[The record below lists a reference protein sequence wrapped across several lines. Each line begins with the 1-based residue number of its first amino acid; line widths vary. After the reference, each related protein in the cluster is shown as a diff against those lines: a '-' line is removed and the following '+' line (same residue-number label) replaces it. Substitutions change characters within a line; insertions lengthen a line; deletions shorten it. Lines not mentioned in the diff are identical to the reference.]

1 MKTLPWL
8 AAAFTVALSTT
19 CLSAAEDHLVLKSGQ
34 VLSGTFLG
42 GNEHE
47 VRFAW
52 ASSEQVI
59 PRGKIRRIDLAG
71 SDKGYKEPVATT
83 AAPVQTTVAAAPTT
97 VVVQQPA
104 PQVVYVQQP
113 ASQVIYVERPAP
125 APRVS
130 YSIGIGAPCWA
141 PAPCWGP
148 WPGCYR
154 PSYPAYGCGGGPRIS
169 WGISWSSSFRR

>member
-8 AAAFTVALSTT
+8 AAAFTVALSTVCT
-19 CLSAAEDHLVLKSGQ
+19 IGLSAAEDHLVLKSGQ

-71 SDKGYKEPVATT
+71 SDKGYRERGATT
-83 AAPVQTTVAAAPTT
+83 TAPVQTVAVAAPST

-113 ASQVIYVERPAP
+113 APQIVYVERPAP
-125 APRVS
+125 PPRVS

-141 PAPCWGP
+141 PAPVWGP
-148 WPGCYR
+148 CYR
-154 PSYPAYGCGGGPRIS
+154 PWYPAYGCGGPRIS
-169 WGISWSSSFRR
+169 WGLSWNFSSRR